1 MTDEAYD
8 GYGVKPGCW
17 YAHHVECES
26 RRLSES
32 EENLAGQTAWQHES

>member
-32 EENLAGQTAWQHES
+32 EENLAGQTAWQHVS